1 MERRP
6 VLLILHG
13 RLEDGLMLVGIE
25 LLPLLAG
32 VKSLE
37 PVLLQRLQE
46 NVFRHLQAGVQIDQV
61 LVLGHELVGRHI
73 DQRAVEVVD
82 RVQQVFGEALKGKVS
97 GGLDL
102 AFGLFLQVAVFC
114 DLSF

>member
-13 RLEDGLMLVGIE
+13 RLEDSLMLVGIK

-32 VKSLE
+32 IESLQ
-37 PVLLQRLQE
+37 PVLLQRLHE
-46 NVFRHLQAGVQIDQV
+46 NVFRHLQARVQINQV
-61 LVLGHELVGRHI
+61 LILGNELVGRDV
-73 DQRAVEVVD
+73 DQCAIEIVD
-82 RVQQVFGEALKGKVS
+82 RVQQVFGEALEGKVF

-102 AFGLFLQVAVFC
+102 AFGLFLEVAVFC
-114 DLSF
+114 DRSF